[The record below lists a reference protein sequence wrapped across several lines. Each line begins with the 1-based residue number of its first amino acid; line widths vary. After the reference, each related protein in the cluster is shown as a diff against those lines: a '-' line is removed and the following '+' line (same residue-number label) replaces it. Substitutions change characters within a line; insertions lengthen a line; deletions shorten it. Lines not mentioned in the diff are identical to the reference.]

1 MGITGP
7 ILLGQYMI
15 PRFLMCP
22 MSTNILT
29 ILANFPDTIIPFL
42 PKTSVM
48 TMTTLIWNVRQE
60 GSLMFLVGRVSTSV
74 SEGQAHTE

>member
-7 ILLGQYMI
+7 ILLGQYMT
-15 PRFLMCP
+15 PQFLMCP
-22 MSTNILT
+22 VSTNILM
-29 ILANFPDTIIPFL
+29 ILANFPDTIISFL